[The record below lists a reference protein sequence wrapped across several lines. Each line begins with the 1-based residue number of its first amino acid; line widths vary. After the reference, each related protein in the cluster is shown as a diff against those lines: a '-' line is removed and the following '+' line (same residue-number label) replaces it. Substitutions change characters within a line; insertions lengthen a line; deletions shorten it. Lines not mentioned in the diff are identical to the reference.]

1 LSSEAKAEESPFFC
15 PERTSNNCILCFKNM
30 DKEPQ
35 RNRYIVLLN
44 VMRDTGLK
52 CAEFA
57 VPFIY
62 IAKFAHKCF
71 VIY

>member
-1 LSSEAKAEESPFFC
+1 
-15 PERTSNNCILCFKNM
+15 M
-30 DKEPQ
+30 DKQPQ

-62 IAKFAHKCF
+62 IAKSAHKCF
-71 VIY
+71 NYLLVRVIK